1 MERTRLCE
9 QALGLGHPWYVEKA
23 EFDPKT
29 RKLDLHLNFEA
40 GGVFECGGCG
50 DGGCKAYD
58 TAWKRWRHLNF
69 FQHEAYLHAPAARV
83 KCPSCGIRRARV
95 PWGRARSG
103 FALLFEALVVTMAA
117 QMPVRA
123 VWRIVKHHVDEAR
136 AAADHG
142 GVQAVGVDEKAC
154 RRGHSYVIFFAD
166 LDKRRLLYATPG
178 RKSGCW
184 GSSGR
189 TSKPTGEAEPESG
202 RCAWTCRRPT

>member
-1 MERTRLCE
+1 M
-9 QALGLGHPWYVEKA
+9 
-23 EFDPKT
+23 
-29 RKLDLHLNFEA
+29 
-40 GGVFECGGCG
+40 
-50 DGGCKAYD
+50 
-58 TAWKRWRHLNF
+58 
-69 FQHEAYLHAPAARV
+69 
-83 KCPSCGIRRARV
+83 
-95 PWGRARSG
+95 
-103 FALLFEALVVTMAA
+103 VTMAA

-178 RKSGCW
+178 RKSGVL